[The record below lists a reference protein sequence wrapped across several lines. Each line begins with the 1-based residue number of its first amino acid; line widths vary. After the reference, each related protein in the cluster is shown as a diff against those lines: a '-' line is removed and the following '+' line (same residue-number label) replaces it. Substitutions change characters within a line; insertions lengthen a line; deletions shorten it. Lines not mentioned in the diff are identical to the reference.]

1 MIQYFLQFIEPFQVR
16 IKDCRKP
23 NPQNSFTNTKCLIK
37 HQNKKFFITIQ
48 NNITWVVLSMRV
60 GEANFMNI
68 KFKSN
73 QGKKLG
79 HIFIETT
86 DG

>member
-1 MIQYFLQFIEPFQVR
+1 MIQYFLPFIEAFQVR

-48 NNITWVVLSMRV
+48 NNITWAVLLQV
-60 GEANFMNI
+60 KNI
-68 KFKSN
+68 KLSVKRKPNKQN
-73 QGKKLG
+73 Q
-79 HIFIETT
+79 IRSSQ
-86 DG
+86 